1 MPRREGKHLAY
12 LTGRTDKAACDALA
26 QKRPAAGG
34 YATVRD
40 AEEDEVRVWSEERE
54 VESLHG
60 VLQVGRVR
68 GT

>member
-1 MPRREGKHLAY
+1 
-12 LTGRTDKAACDALA
+12 
-26 QKRPAAGG
+26 
-34 YATVRD
+34 
-40 AEEDEVRVWSEERE
+40 VRVWSEERE